1 MKKYVLSLL
10 FIFSFM
16 EVNYIE
22 YISISNI
29 IVFISVLFGFITASY
44 TILLFLPIT
53 KRMYLRRCG
62 GSNQLNK
69 FFSIFRMFFTIQ
81 LVSLMYFVLIEN
93 HDDLFFYIC
102 VCFSVK
108 LQHVIIRNNFIL
120 IAILLANIIIFYRI
134 INFLENMCIAI
145 IKNKT

>member
-1 MKKYVLSLL
+1 
-10 FIFSFM
+10 M

-22 YISISNI
+22 YISIPNI

-53 KRMYLRRCG
+53 KRMYLKRYRS
-62 GSNQLNK
+62 SNQLNN

-93 HDDLFFYIC
+93 YNDLFFYIY
-102 VCFSVK
+102 VYFSVK
-108 LQHVIIRNNFIL
+108 LQHIVICSNFIL
-120 IAILLANIIIFYRI
+120 IAILLSNIIIFYRI

>member
-1 MKKYVLSLL
+1 MKKYALFLL

-22 YISISNI
+22 YISIPNI

-53 KRMYLRRCG
+53 KRMYLKRYRS
-62 GSNQLNK
+62 SNQLNN

-93 HDDLFFYIC
+93 YNDLFFYIY
-102 VCFSVK
+102 VYFSVK
-108 LQHVIIRNNFIL
+108 LQHIVICSNFIL
-120 IAILLANIIIFYRI
+120 IAILLSNIIIFYRI